1 MGLVGFVVKEDGSSS
16 AFQLQNLSY
25 DGCGILCDL
34 EFRVGEFVRVSVM
47 NRGMLKAEVRWFEQG
62 RAGLLFGEEGAPCA
76 LQKTRRFDRILV
88 NADIHMRRP
97 NGTAYRVRV
106 YDVSPEGCGV
116 DDLDRYRP
124 NESVWI
130 RFEGLEPLETK
141 LQWRS
146 NFRAG
151 LRFVRP
157 IHPAVFE
164 LLARRLKLEGKLEAD

>member
-1 MGLVGFVVKEDGSSS
+1 M
-16 AFQLQNLSY
+16 
-25 DGCGILCDL
+25 
-34 EFRVGEFVRVSVM
+34 SVL
-47 NRGMLKAEVRWFEQG
+47 NRGMLKAEVRWSDQG
-62 RAGLLFGEEGAPCA
+62 RAGLLFGDEGAA
-76 LQKTRRFDRILV
+76 GVLQKTRRFERLLV
-88 NADIHMRRP
+88 NADVHMRRP

-116 DDLDRYRP
+116 DDLDRYRLD
-124 NESVWI
+124 ESVWI

-141 LQWRS
+141 LRWRS

-164 LLARRLKLEGKLEAD
+164 LLARRLKLEGKLQAE